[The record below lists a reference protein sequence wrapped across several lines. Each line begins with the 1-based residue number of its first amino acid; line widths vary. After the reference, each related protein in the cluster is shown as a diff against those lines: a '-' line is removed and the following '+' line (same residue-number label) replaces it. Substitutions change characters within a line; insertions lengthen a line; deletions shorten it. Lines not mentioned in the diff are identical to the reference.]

1 MCVPKLLVES
11 KRDLRHL
18 FFLNC
23 SDWAEMNS
31 ALENTGI
38 LKLLVESKQ
47 DLTHLI
53 FFSKLLRLS
62 LDEFCTKEHGLSEV
76 TG

>member
-1 MCVPKLLVES
+1 MGVSKLLVES

-31 ALENTGI
+31 ALENMCI

-47 DLTHLI
+47 DLTH
-53 FFSKLLRLS
+53 FFFFFQIAQIELR
-62 LDEFCTKEHGLSEV
+62 
-76 TG
+76 